1 MKVLGII
8 PSRYASTRFPGKA
21 LADICGKTMVQRVYE
36 QAKTAA
42 GVEMV
47 MVATDDERIARNV
60 ESFGGRVMLTS
71 SNHANGTS
79 RCLEVVEKLE
89 KQGRTFDVVI
99 NIQGDEPL
107 IKPEQIG
114 RLVALFQD
122 EKTDIATLIHP
133 IEKAD
138 ELMNPNV
145 VKVVTGIQKQALY
158 FSRQAIPFV
167 RGEKIE
173 NWPGKTAVYKH
184 LGIYAYRTPVLKKI
198 VLLSPGRLEQAESL
212 EQLRWL
218 ENGFVIKAD
227 ITDYEGVGVD
237 TPEDLAKLI
246 NKICNEPHL

>member
-8 PSRYASTRFPGKA
+8 PSRYASTRFPGKS

-36 QAKTAA
+36 QAKAAA

-47 MVATDDERIARNV
+47 MVATDDERIVRNV
-60 ESFGGRVMLTS
+60 ESFGGSVMLTS

-79 RCLEVVEKLE
+79 RCFEVVEKLE

-107 IKPEQIG
+107 IQPEQIG
-114 RLVALFQD
+114 KLIDLFQD

-167 RGEKIE
+167 RGEKTE
-173 NWPGKTAVYKH
+173 NWPGKTDAYKH
-184 LGIYAYRTPVLKKI
+184 LGIYAYRTSVLKKI
-198 VLLSPGRLEQAESL
+198 VLLPPGRLEQAESL

-227 ITDYEGVGVD
+227 ITDYEGAGVD
-237 TPEDLAKLI
+237 TPEDLTKLI

>member
-8 PSRYASTRFPGKA
+8 PSRYASTRFPGKP

-36 QAKTAA
+36 QANATVD
-42 GVEMV
+42 VEQV
-47 MVATDDERIARNV
+47 VVATDDKRIVQHVKN
-60 ESFGGRVMLTS
+60 FGGNVMLTG

-89 KQGRTFDVVI
+89 KQGHYFDVVM

-107 IKPEQIG
+107 IQPDQISQ
-114 RLVALFQD
+114 LIALFSN
-122 EKTDIATLIHP
+122 ETTDIATLAHRIR
-133 IEKAD
+133 EVE
-138 ELMNPNV
+138 ELMNPNA
-145 VKVVTGIQKQALY
+145 VKVVTGTQQQALY

-167 RGEKIE
+167 RGENPENRLGKIDF
-173 NWPGKTAVYKH
+173 YKH
-184 LGIYAYRTPVLKKI
+184 LGIYAYRTSVLKKI
-198 VLLSPGRLEQAESL
+198 VLLPPGKLEQAEKL

-218 ENGFVIKAD
+218 ENGFVIKVG

-246 NKICNEPHL
+246 NKICNE

>member
-21 LADICGKTMVQRVYE
+21 LVDICGKTMVQRVYE
-36 QAKTAA
+36 QVKAVA

-47 MVATDDERIARNV
+47 MVATDDERIVRNV
-60 ESFGGRVMLTS
+60 ESFGGSVMLTS

-89 KQGRTFDVVI
+89 KQSRTFDVVI

-114 RLVALFQD
+114 RLIALFQD

-133 IEKAD
+133 IEAAD

-167 RGEKIE
+167 RERKNRKLARKNRCLQTFGYLCLQDVGLEE
-173 NWPGKTAVYKH
+173 NCFAVAGQAGTGRKPGA
-184 LGIYAYRTPVLKKI
+184 TPVVGK
-198 VLLSPGRLEQAESL
+198 RLCDKN
-212 EQLRWL
+212 R
-218 ENGFVIKAD
+218 
-227 ITDYEGVGVD
+227 YY
-237 TPEDLAKLI
+237 
-246 NKICNEPHL
+246 